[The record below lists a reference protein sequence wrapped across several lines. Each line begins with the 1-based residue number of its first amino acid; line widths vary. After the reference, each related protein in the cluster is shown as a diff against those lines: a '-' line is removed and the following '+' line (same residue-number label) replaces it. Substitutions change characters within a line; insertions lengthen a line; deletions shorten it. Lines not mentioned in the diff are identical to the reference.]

1 MPFEKGKSGNPDGRP
16 SGSKNKATELVKSL
30 IETMI
35 TDNAEQLQ
43 KEFKEL
49 KGKDKMKA
57 FIDLLPYVVP
67 RLQSTSL
74 DIDLEKLSDEQ
85 LDELYNRIINSSK

>member
-1 MPFEKGKSGNPDGRP
+1 MPFKKGESGNPSGRP
-16 SGSKNKATELVKSL
+16 AGSKNKATELVKTL

-35 TDNAEQLQ
+35 TDNADQL
-43 KEFKEL
+43 KDHFKAL
-49 KGKDKMKA
+49 RGKDKLKA

-85 LDELYNRIINSSK
+85 LDELYNRIINSAK